1 MRSLTRPFVLATV
14 TLLVFAPVTGTFGVG
29 LVGAT
34 DGDARQLAETATLQ
48 EATVTLTVAV
58 ETPAGDP
65 VSGATLTADWD
76 GGSATA
82 TTASN
87 GRAFLDVPE
96 GATVE
101 LSVDHPDYVRNSPV
115 VVEDAEEQTVTVDV
129 RQRGS
134 LTVSVED
141 TRGDAVDDAQV
152 ILRQGGAIVVNGR
165 TNTNGGFS
173 TGVIEQREY
182 GLTVVKEGFF
192 RVQRTITVGDGSRE
206 TVELERGS
214 VTLSFEVVDPR
225 FDPAEP
231 VADAQL
237 TLETAGTFQ
246 TLQNGEATAQVP
258 VNSDLELTVT
268 KEGYGS
274 DTRTVNVRESAMTV
288 RVNLSRTPELN
299 VTAVNE
305 RVLVGERNVVTVVDA
320 YGDPVPD
327 ATVSL
332 DGETVGMTGG
342 DGTITV
348 RFEEAGN
355 HTVVAEADD
364 LTSQPLTIVVVRAQ
378 TATATPTATATATP
392 TATDQPL
399 TTDSAETGV
408 SFPGFTPLT
417 AVIAVLAVASLFV
430 GYSRRSKR

>member
-1 MRSLTRPFVLATV
+1 MRTLTRPLVLATV
-14 TLLVFAPVTGTFGVG
+14 ALLVFAPVAGVVGVG

-34 DGDARQLAETATLQ
+34 TTQ
-48 EATVTLTVAV
+48 EATVTLTAAV
-58 ETPAGDP
+58 ETPGGDP
-65 VSGATLTADWD
+65 VGGATLTASWD

-101 LSVDHPDYVRNSPV
+101 IGIDHPDYVRNSPV
-115 VVEDAEEQTVTVDV
+115 VVEDADEQTVDIDV
-129 RQRGS
+129 RQRGG

-152 ILRQGGAIVVNGR
+152 ILRQSGAIVVNGR
-165 TNTNGGFS
+165 TNANGGFS

-192 RVQRTITVGDGSRE
+192 RVQRTITVGDASRA
-206 TVELERGS
+206 TVALDRGS
-214 VTLSFEVVDPR
+214 VTLSFEVLDPR
-225 FDPAEP
+225 FDPPEP
-231 VADAQL
+231 VGDAQL
-237 TLETAGTFQ
+237 SLETAGTFR

-268 KEGYGS
+268 KDGYGS
-274 DTRTVNVRESAMTV
+274 DSRTVSVGESAMTV
-288 RVNLSRTPELN
+288 QINLSRTPEVN

-320 YGDPVPD
+320 YGDPIPD
-327 ATVSL
+327 ATVLL
-332 DGETVGMTGG
+332 DGEQVGMTGG

-348 RFEEAGN
+348 RLEEVGN

-378 TATATPTATATATP
+378 TATATPTETPTATP
-392 TATDQPL
+392 TVTDRP
-399 TTDSAETGV
+399 TTTAPAETGV

-417 AVIAVLAVASLFV
+417 AVLAVLTLGSLFL